1 MKEIK
6 DNSMDFVEKY
16 KPRSLTQLIGQTAAI
31 NKINGMLGNKRIPHT
46 ILITGPKGCGKT
58 CLAYILAC
66 LFNDI
71 KYRRQPPDL
80 ADFNIGDLRGID
92 AVREIVAAANYMPQ
106 NKYRIILLDEIHR
119 LTTAAAPAL
128 LKPIEEGGS
137 QTIWLLVT
145 NNPQNLLPEIIRRC
159 YIINLRQ
166 PTAKE
171 VLPLLQKICRK
182 EQIKFPQHNNILR
195 QIAAASQGQP
205 ATALHILQGAADANF
220 NKVKSRDI
228 IMTAIQAVPS
238 LANDQLA
245 VKCLVYIY
253 NCKPT
258 RLLENLIL
266 MDDTVAFCNA
276 LLNMNLWL
284 INYKIGQIKWQSP
297 LTQRLR
303 QYTKQINLP
312 TCIVVHNALITLRGE
327 VQRFIYPEIHL
338 LTARLV
344 DLIFTLENY
353 NVK

>member
-1 MKEIK
+1 
-6 DNSMDFVEKY
+6 MDFVEKY
-16 KPRSLTQLIGQTAAI
+16 KPHSLAQLIGQTPVI

-71 KYRRQPPDL
+71 KYQRQPPDL
-80 ADFNIGDLRGID
+80 SDFNIGDLRGID
-92 AVREIVAAANYMPQ
+92 AIREIVTAANYMPQ
-106 NKYRIILLDEIHR
+106 HKYRIILLDEIHR
-119 LTTAAAPAL
+119 LTQAAAPAL
-128 LKPIEEGGS
+128 LKPIEETNP

-145 NNPQNLLPEIIRRC
+145 NNPQSLLPEIIRRC
-159 YIINLRQ
+159 YVINLRQ
-166 PTAKE
+166 PTVNE
-171 VLPLLQKICRK
+171 VLPLLQKICRR
-182 EQIKFPQHNNILR
+182 ERIKFPRHKHILQ
-195 QIAAASQGQP
+195 QIAATSQGQP

-220 NKVKSRDI
+220 NKVKARDI
-228 IMTAIQAVPS
+228 IMAAIQAVPS

-253 NCKPT
+253 NRKPE
-258 RLLENLIL
+258 RLLQNLL
-266 MDDTVAFCNA
+266 VMEDTIAFCNA

-284 INYKIGQIKWQSP
+284 INYKIGQLKWQSP
-297 LTQRLR
+297 LTQRLQ
-303 QYTKQINLP
+303 QYTRQINLP
-312 TCIVVHNALITLRGE
+312 TCITVHAALVTLRGE

-344 DLIFTLENY
+344 DLTFTLENY